1 MRIRRL
7 HIISFLLACTGAVAF
22 AQSDRRAEAEYY
34 AATYARHFNV
44 PLSFVRALI
53 AEESGW
59 RRCPISKKGA
69 GGIMQLM
76 PPTARM
82 LGVRD
87 TCDLDQNISGG
98 VRYLAHLMMIFHGD
112 LRLVAAAYLAGEA
125 RIQRR
130 ALSYANPGVIAYVR
144 RIQSASESPRAGSDN
159 RR

>member
-1 MRIRRL
+1 MRIHRL
-7 HIISFLLACTGAVAF
+7 HFVFILLGCTCAVAF

-34 AATYARHFNV
+34 AAACARHFNV

-59 RRCPISKKGA
+59 HRCPISKKGA

-76 PPTARM
+76 PRTARM

-87 TCDLDQNISGG
+87 PCDLDQNISGG
-98 VRYLAHLMMIFHGD
+98 VRYLAHLMTIFHGD
-112 LRLVAAAYLAGEA
+112 LRMVAAAYLAGET

-130 ALSYANPGVIAYVR
+130 ALIYANPGVIAYVG
-144 RIQSASESPRAGSDN
+144 RIQRATESPP
-159 RR
+159 RRRR